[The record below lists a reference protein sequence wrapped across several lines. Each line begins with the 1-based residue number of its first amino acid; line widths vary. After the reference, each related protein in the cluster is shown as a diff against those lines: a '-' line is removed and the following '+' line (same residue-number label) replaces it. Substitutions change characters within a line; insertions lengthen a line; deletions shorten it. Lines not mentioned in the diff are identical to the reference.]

1 MNFNQYCTDG
11 VALYDDF
18 AQMVADCLENAIRK
32 ETKLRLQAALYR
44 AKAPASLQKKLERD
58 GALER

>member
-18 AQMVADCLENAIRK
+18 AQMVADSLEDAIRNRNHI
-32 ETKLRLQAALYR
+32 TPVSCAA
-44 AKAPASLQKKLERD
+44 PS
-58 GALER
+58 